1 MPLPYFKWDIYH
13 HFQLIKFSWICNSS
27 VEIIFL
33 QKCRSTTPLSSSVL
47 ILCKKH
53 VYFLFV
59 FPQFSFPPFLLSL
72 ITVLKF
78 LEDMSCCE
86 SAVLGTWKI
95 FSTWK
100 LMSFCS
106 GEIFLN
112 YFCLFS
118 MFFSFLRCL
127 LFWKWTHKMNPL
139 IFSYFQSLSFCST
152 FWDINFIVSS
162 EFFISAIIKFFFVL
176 CMFLFQ

>member
-13 HFQLIKFSWICNSS
+13 HFQLIKFSLICHSS

-53 VYFLFV
+53 VYFLFIFSSV
-59 FPQFSFPPFLLSL
+59 FLSSLSSVSHNCSEISWRYVLLWIRCAGHLENHVFLFGGN
-72 ITVLKF
+72 F
-78 LEDMSCCE
+78 LE
-86 SAVLGTWKI
+86 L
-95 FSTWK
+95 
-100 LMSFCS
+100 
-106 GEIFLN
+106 FLSVF
-112 YFCLFS
+112 YV
-118 MFFSFLRCL
+118 FSFLSCL
-127 LFWKWTHKMNPL
+127 LFWKRTYKMNPL
-139 IFSYFQSLSFCST
+139 IVSYFQSLSFCST

-162 EFFISAIIKFFFVL
+162 EFFISAIIKFVFVL

>member
-1 MPLPYFKWDIYH
+1 MPLPYFKRDIYH

-53 VYFLFV
+53 VYFLFI

-78 LEDMSCCE
+78 LEDMSCCD

-95 FSTWK
+95 FHLETHV
-100 LMSFCS
+100 
-106 GEIFLN
+106 FLFGGN
-112 YFCLFS
+112 FLELFLS
-118 MFFSFLRCL
+118 VFYVFSFLSCL
-127 LFWKWTHKMNPL
+127 LFWKWTYKMNPL